1 MAAEKLVSGNTHV
14 AAGKDHSRPPHTQIL
29 RLDRLSF
36 PEDLTMARVS
46 HAALAGDALPTG
58 GAFAAGTG
66 SFVDLSPLHRVNP
79 QSAPRCLVSGYGR
92 PYSAKRSLSRASR
105 TDRRVATSSE
115 CRCKAGQSAIE
126 SF

>member
-1 MAAEKLVSGNTHV
+1 MAAEKLVSGNTQV

-66 SFVDLSPLHRVNP
+66 SFVELSPLHRVP

-92 PYSAKRSLSRASR
+92 P
-105 TDRRVATSSE
+105 
-115 CRCKAGQSAIE
+115 
-126 SF
+126 